1 MGYETTLE
9 IVSDSVRIV
18 ESYLGHHIG
27 LSISEIKCS
36 KKFSKKNNICCFK
49 LISKHPIVDLEGIM
63 PLIGC
68 KVPFNLIFEDGSGIS
83 HRLKSDGSSLV
94 CQFNGNKK
102 IEAQNLKEMFEDSQ
116 NPKLVLFRIKKM
128 QELSL
133 CKNRQTLLS
142 QRNLFNK
149 YRVPYSIINPG
160 YNIEFKLV
168 S

>member
-1 MGYETTLE
+1 MSYETTLE

-18 ESYLGHHIG
+18 ESYLGHHMG
-27 LSISEIKCS
+27 LSILEIKCS
-36 KKFSKKNNICCFK
+36 KKFSKKNSICCFK

-68 KVPFNLIFEDGSGIS
+68 KVPFNLVFEDGSGIS

-94 CQFNGNKK
+94 CKFNNNKK
-102 IEAQNLKEMFEDSQ
+102 IETQTLKEMFEGSQ
-116 NPKLVLFRIKKM
+116 NPSVVLYRIKEM

-133 CKNRQTLLS
+133 CMNRQTLLA
-142 QRNLFNK
+142 QRNLFNRF
-149 YRVPYSIINPG
+149 RVPYSIINPG
-160 YNIEFKLV
+160 YNIEYKLV